1 MQTFL
6 PFPSFNDSAHILDR
20 QRLGKQRVEALQI
33 YNALTNPSYGWQNHP
48 AVNMWR
54 GHEYALCMYGVVCC
68 LEWKL
73 RGYQDSLLVKFA
85 DAMNEFVARGVEY
98 SEPKWLGD
106 ERVHLSHQSKLVQ
119 KMPEH
124 YGKFVGNEFG
134 QFDVLAKNWE
144 YFWPVR

>member
-6 PFPSFNDSAHILDR
+6 PFPSFSDSAHILDR
-20 QRLGKQRVEALQI
+20 QRLGKQRVEAFQI

-54 GHEYALCMYGVVCC
+54 GHEWALCTYGAVCC
-68 LEWKL
+68 VEWKI
-73 RGYQDSLLVKFA
+73 RGYQDSLLAKFA
-85 DAMNEFVARGVEY
+85 DAMNGFVTRGVEY
-98 SEPKWLGD
+98 HEPAWLGD
-106 ERVHLSHQSKLVQ
+106 RRVHLSHQSKLVQ

-124 YGKFVGNEFG
+124 YGQFVGNEFD
-134 QFDVLAKNWE
+134 QFDVLAKHWE